1 MPTLV
6 KRILVP
12 LDHSE
17 ASLQAAALGL
27 TIARSLSASLTLL
40 HVQAG
45 AGLELFHL
53 DYTAFDGM
61 SEEEAHDLILRY
73 VQDPYLDSVQSAI
86 DGGDIDVQFEGCN
99 CSPSAAICE
108 YASAQ
113 DVDLIVMGSRGRSGV
128 KKLLVGSVSSHVLH
142 HAPCPVTIV
151 R

>member
-1 MPTLV
+1 MPKLV

-17 ASLQAAALGL
+17 ASLQAASLGL

-45 AGLELFHL
+45 AGLELFHI

-61 SEEEAHDLILRY
+61 SDEEAHDLILRY
-73 VQDPYLDSVQSAI
+73 VKDPYLDSVQSAI
-86 DGGDIDVQFEGCN
+86 DGGDIDVQFEVCT
-99 CSPSAAICE
+99 CSPSAAICK

-113 DVDLIVMGSRGRSGV
+113 DVDLIVMGSRGRSEIREF
-128 KKLLVGSVSSHVLH
+128 LIGSVSAHVLR

>member
-1 MPTLV
+1 VPTLV

-27 TIARSLSASLTLL
+27 TIARSLNASLTLL
-40 HVQAG
+40 HVQTG
-45 AGLELFHL
+45 AGLELFHI

-61 SEEEAHDLILRY
+61 SDEEAHDLILRY
-73 VQDPYLDSVQSAI
+73 VEDPYLDSVQSAI
-86 DGGDIDVQFEGCN
+86 DDGDIDVQFEVCN
-99 CSPSAAICE
+99 CSPSTAICE
-108 YASAQ
+108 YASTR

-128 KKLLVGSVSSHVLH
+128 KELLVGSVSAHVLH